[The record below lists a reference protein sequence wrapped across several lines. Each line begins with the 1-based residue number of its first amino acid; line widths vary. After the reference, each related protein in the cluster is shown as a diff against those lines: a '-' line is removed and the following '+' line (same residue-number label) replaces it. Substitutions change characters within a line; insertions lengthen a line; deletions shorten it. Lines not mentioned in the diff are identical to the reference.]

1 MKNCS
6 VRARSSNTTRK
17 KDYYKV
23 CFCHH
28 PSGSS
33 PFSEAIYNTPS
44 RSECKLPLSAAKFK
58 NIRSF
63 HGGCRCP
70 YANVY
75 FVPTLSF
82 ILPFHMMDPSHS
94 TDYIF
99 SWPHRVPAVQHDCA
113 EDDGKLPLPVHRRT
127 RGRQSWQA
135 VALQGSQCKCTPVQL
150 LAVLKDTEESVSH
163 HRHPHPHPHPERK
176 RKALVVLVLK
186 RSLLTSFPRSRLP
199 FIASLQT
206 L

>member
-58 NIRSF
+58 NTRSF
-63 HGGCRCP
+63 HGGCSCP

-82 ILPFHMMDPSHS
+82 ILPFHMMDPFPIPPI
-94 TDYIF
+94 TYLAGRIVF
-99 SWPHRVPAVQHDCA
+99 QLFNTIVPRTA
-113 EDDGKLPLPVHRRT
+113 ENF
-127 RGRQSWQA
+127 
-135 VALQGSQCKCTPVQL
+135 
-150 LAVLKDTEESVSH
+150 
-163 HRHPHPHPHPERK
+163 
-176 RKALVVLVLK
+176 
-186 RSLLTSFPRSRLP
+186 RSLCTGEKGVGKSGKPLHYKGVCL
-199 FIASLQT
+199 I
-206 L
+206 